1 MRDDVVWRDVLSEQK
16 RETWIRGW
24 VPIGTSR
31 IESLFLFVI
40 VCRIGTAARSNP
52 VYYHLWLIC
61 LSSTYKLL
69 HTCRYAGPYQE
80 MSESGSDKRARRT
93 SRDYS
98 WQSMIGSSVPPDP
111 SKIPGS
117 GPTFQKQYTICQF
130 QYQRHFLQ
138 ASQLRLYEALET
150 YNIIA

>member
-1 MRDDVVWRDVLSEQK
+1 
-16 RETWIRGW
+16 
-24 VPIGTSR
+24 
-31 IESLFLFVI
+31 
-40 VCRIGTAARSNP
+40 
-52 VYYHLWLIC
+52 
-61 LSSTYKLL
+61 
-69 HTCRYAGPYQE
+69 
-80 MSESGSDKRARRT
+80 
-93 SRDYS
+93 
-98 WQSMIGSSVPPDP
+98 MIGSSVPPDP